1 MHEMPI
7 GLFYP
12 VKHEKLPSPVLKKE
26 FVRQF
31 WKMALQA
38 SVLILLFQK
47 SPRGNDDVSI
57 FLNRCWKALLLI
69 NLLGVIVF

>member
-12 VKHEKLPSPVLKKE
+12 VKHEKLPSPALKKE

-57 FLNRCWKALLLI
+57 FLTQVLEGLI
-69 NLLGVIVF
+69 TY